1 MFEGIIETDHW
12 FGPLFNNLRIT
23 KTDIPVEFRSDVPF
37 LQVQPVHKDVYADKF
52 LQNYAVK
59 NLDQLSREDW
69 DAFHRTVVVPNTD
82 PERRLGHYAVS
93 VRKKAH
99 QPTLA
104 TNLGVHDRSQ
114 IKIRYGSSRL
124 IFIPCNEDTARRV
137 SRRVGRVMK
146 RSAAGRHRSRRPSR
160 LFLGYSPGNTV
171 LSPVR
176 GCAYAR
182 RARSPFLFSAR
193 SAPNRGVFAH

>member
-93 VRKKAH
+93 VRKKVH

-104 TNLGVHDRSQ
+104 TNLVSTTDR
-114 IKIRYGSSRL
+114 K
-124 IFIPCNEDTARRV
+124 
-137 SRRVGRVMK
+137 
-146 RSAAGRHRSRRPSR
+146 
-160 LFLGYSPGNTV
+160 
-171 LSPVR
+171 
-176 GCAYAR
+176 
-182 RARSPFLFSAR
+182 
-193 SAPNRGVFAH
+193 